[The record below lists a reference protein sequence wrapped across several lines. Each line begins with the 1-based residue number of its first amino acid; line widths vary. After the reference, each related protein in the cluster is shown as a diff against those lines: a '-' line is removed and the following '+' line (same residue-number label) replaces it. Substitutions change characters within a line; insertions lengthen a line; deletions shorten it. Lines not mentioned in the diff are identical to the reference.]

1 MEQSLIERLRIRA
14 NIRRNAKNRKSV
26 QNGERDRLSDLLEE
40 AASRI
45 ELLESQKTCVD
56 SKAR

>member
-26 QNGERDRLSDLLEE
+26 QNGENDRISDLLEE
-40 AASRI
+40 AANRI
-45 ELLESQKTCVD
+45 ELLESQKTVID
-56 SKAR
+56 LQGK

>member
-26 QNGERDRLSDLLEE
+26 QNGENDRLSDLLEE
-40 AASRI
+40 AANRI
-45 ELLESQKTCVD
+45 ELLESQKICVD
-56 SKAR
+56 SQAK